1 MSKCCQYVISDLK
14 VCVCLTIIS
23 IMKAQFILSKTITW
37 TKKGVKGWWEWHTSC
52 FYNGVPPRKLKT
64 PIKTRFV
71 SKVIWFQK
79 TLEFKYTIVLCYGQQ
94 QSLPFQNHVLSPQ
107 VWAIAQVVVN
117 TLGLVVQQCMLN
129 QS

>member
-1 MSKCCQYVISDLK
+1 MSKCCQYVNDDSK
-14 VCVCLTIIS
+14 VCVGLTIIS
-23 IMKAQFILSKTITW
+23 ITEAQFILSKNITW
-37 TKKGVKGWWEWHTSC
+37 TKKGVKGRYVWCKTC
-52 FYNGVPPRKLKT
+52 FHNGVPPRKFKT
-64 PIKTRFV
+64 LIKTRFA

-79 TLEFKYTIVLCYGQQ
+79 TLEFKYTIALCYGQQ
-94 QSLPFQNHVLSPQ
+94 QSLAFQSHVLSPQ